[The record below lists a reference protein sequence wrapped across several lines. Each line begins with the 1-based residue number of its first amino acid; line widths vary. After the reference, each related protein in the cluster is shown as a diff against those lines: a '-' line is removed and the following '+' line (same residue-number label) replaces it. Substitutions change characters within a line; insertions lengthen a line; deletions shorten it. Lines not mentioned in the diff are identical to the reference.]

1 MFYAYKYS
9 ISSSNLSE
17 LLPKSNVHFPHRIIM
32 YNTPLWIEMYSSLN
46 ENRMYHNN
54 FGFDFKRLQIIMLL
68 PIRIKNTTMG
78 ENAMPKKETDI
89 DENHKQ
95 GL

>member
-1 MFYAYKYS
+1 
-9 ISSSNLSE
+9 
-17 LLPKSNVHFPHRIIM
+17 
-32 YNTPLWIEMYSSLN
+32 
-46 ENRMYHNN
+46 MYHNN

-68 PIRIKNTTMG
+68 PIRIKNTTIG